1 MVLESVGIST
11 ILDTSNE
18 KISYKI
24 RQHSTSK
31 IPVIAVIGD
40 KEVENETIT
49 IRRIGS
55 DKQETLLLKDFVENL
70 QNEINGFY

>member
-1 MVLESVGIST
+1 MKENGIST

-24 RQHSTSK
+24 RAHSTAK
-31 IPVIAVIGD
+31 MPIIAVIGD
-40 KEVENETIT
+40 KEKESETIT

-55 DKQETLLLKDFVENL
+55 DKSETFGLNEFISKIK
-70 QNEINGFY
+70 NEINAKK